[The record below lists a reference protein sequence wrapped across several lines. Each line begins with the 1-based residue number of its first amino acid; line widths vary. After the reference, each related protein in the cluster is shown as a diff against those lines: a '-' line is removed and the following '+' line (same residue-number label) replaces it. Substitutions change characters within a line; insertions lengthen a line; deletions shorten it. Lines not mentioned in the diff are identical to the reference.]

1 MPKIDAS
8 GALLHAKHA
17 FMPNKLGYCGPDDRG
32 AILRH
37 LQESSINDNL
47 VVTLKNFEAAYP
59 FIRLIGK
66 SNGMQPFDRKVT
78 EAYWIGNEL
87 LGNVAPEEFYDF
99 TLKDLKKK
107 NSAEI
112 RNLFLNLRDRAKPH
126 HTFSVISTAKSVIS
140 DFHHSSNPD
149 PTKIAEVMDNC
160 RISWGE
166 VLKVEKDSLSVKYKP
181 LQLVDGLIDLSKKG
195 VKKKVK
201 YDRTVPPFENVS
213 PGDFVS
219 IHWNF
224 ACEVLSEA
232 QVNNIRKYTKE
243 DASSTNLFL
252 DVMKRRL

>member
-1 MPKIDAS
+1 MPKIDAF

-37 LQESSINDNL
+37 LQESSIDDNL
-47 VVTLKNFEAAYP
+47 VATLKNFEAAYP
-59 FIRLIGK
+59 FIHLIGK
-66 SNGMQPFDRKVT
+66 SNGLQPFDRKVT

-87 LGNVAPEEFYDF
+87 LGNVAPEEFYNF
-99 TLKDLKKK
+99 SLRDLKKK
-107 NSAEI
+107 NSTEI
-112 RNLFLNLRDRAKPH
+112 KNLFLNLRDRAMPH
-126 HTFSVISTAKSVIS
+126 HTFYVISTAISVIS
-140 DFHHSSNPD
+140 DFHHSSNRD
-149 PTKIAEVMDNC
+149 PTKISEVMDNC

-166 VLKVEKDSLSVKYKP
+166 VLNVEKDSLLVKYRP
-181 LQLVDGLIDLSKKG
+181 LQLVDGLVALTKKS

-201 YDRTVPPFENVS
+201 YDQTVPPFENVS

-232 QVNNIRKYTKE
+232 QVDNIRKYTQR
-243 DASSTNLFL
+243 DASSTNFFL
-252 DVMKRRL
+252 DKMKRSI